1 MSATQMSR
9 EQATQIPA
17 AAAVDTKLEVVV
29 LPVAD
34 VERSKRFYEKLGW
47 RLDADFSNGDDWR
60 GVQLTPPGS
69 PCSVIFGK
77 NFTSAVPGSLQGTF
91 LVVNDIAAARADLV
105 SRGVDVSEVFH
116 FEGVLR
122 VDTTDGR
129 AAGPDPEGKSY
140 RSWVSFNDP
149 DGNSWMVQEVK
160 TRLPGRGT
168 SNFDVATLTE
178 LLRDAE
184 NQHGKY
190 EATAAK
196 HHWSDWYAAYVVA
209 RQLGRSADEAA
220 AEGAR
225 NVEKTRV

>member
-9 EQATQIPA
+9 EQAPQIPA

-47 RLDADFSNGDDWR
+47 RVDADFSNGDSWR
-60 GVQLTPPGS
+60 AVQLTPPGS

-77 NFTSAVPGSLQGTF
+77 NFTTAVPGSLQGTF
-91 LVVNDIAAARADLV
+91 LVVNDVAAARADLV
-105 SRGVDVSEVFH
+105 SRGVAVSDVFH

-122 VDTTDGR
+122 VDTADGR
-129 AAGPDPEGKSY
+129 AAGPDPEGRSY

-184 NQHGKY
+184 KQHGEY

-209 RQLGRSADEAA
+209 RQQGRTADEAA

-225 NVEKTRV
+225 NVEKTRA